1 MLEQND
7 LLAYARKL
15 HQRFCVV
22 DSLSYTWGPFRAM
35 DLPEALENE
44 LARLSQS
51 GEPIEEKI
59 DGRILAYL
67 VADQEFRKAYEEA
80 WQEAA
85 VDGISVTVGSVA
97 ENSAF
102 ALKSLIKDV
111 ALWNRLFDMF
121 PFLQRAVRARSVE
134 EAKSSGRRA
143 VIFNTQNSSFLGGSL
158 DPLELVYNLGVRI
171 VQLTYNSM
179 NLVGTGCT
187 ERVDAGLSHFG
198 RQVVRELNKL
208 NVLID
213 LSHCSRQTIFDT
225 LVITTA
231 PVALTHVSCNAV
243 CPHARAKSDEE
254 IKAVA
259 ESGGYIGILCV
270 PAFVSS
276 ESRKSLRHVVDHIDH
291 VVDLVGV
298 NHVGIGTD
306 WGARYPKVVAQKL
319 NEESLAF
326 GFRQEH
332 KLDWCETL
340 EGFRSWLDWPNIT
353 AELIRRGYTEEEVGK
368 IIGGNFLRLLK
379 NVLGG

>member
-1 MLEQND
+1 
-7 LLAYARKL
+7 
-15 HQRFCVV
+15 
-22 DSLSYTWGPFRAM
+22 
-35 DLPEALENE
+35 
-44 LARLSQS
+44 
-51 GEPIEEKI
+51 
-59 DGRILAYL
+59 
-67 VADQEFRKAYEEA
+67 
-80 WQEAA
+80 
-85 VDGISVTVGSVA
+85 
-97 ENSAF
+97 
-102 ALKSLIKDV
+102 
-111 ALWNRLFDMF
+111 
-121 PFLQRAVRARSVE
+121 
-134 EAKSSGRRA
+134 
-143 VIFNTQNSSFLGGSL
+143 
-158 DPLELVYNLGVRI
+158 
-171 VQLTYNSM
+171 M

-198 RQVVRELNKL
+198 RQLVRELNKL

-225 LVITTA
+225 LEITTA

-306 WGARYPKVVAQKL
+306 WGARYPKAVAQKL